1 MTDRGGGRGHHVHE
15 LVVADFALGVE
26 FAAFPD
32 DGAGAGEAALPPAV
46 EHRAAGEHDGRDV
59 HRGGAHQAG
68 GGGLVAAGGED
79 DAVERVA
86 VQDFDQAEVGQ
97 VAVERG
103 GRALAGFLHRVHRKF
118 QRHAAGVADAVAHPA
133 GEFDVVAVA
142 RGEVG
147 AGLRDADDRLAA
159 AEFLGGDAVVH
170 VALEVERGH
179 RGVGGFVKPAAG
191 AQAFVVAAVETGHD

>member
-1 MTDRGGGRGHHVHE
+1 MAGMFT
-15 LVVADFALGVE
+15 VAA
-26 FAAFPD
+26 PI
-32 DGAGAGEAALPPAV
+32 
-46 EHRAAGEHDGRDV
+46 R
-59 HRGGAHQAG
+59 QAG
-68 GGGLVAAGGED
+68 VVLSQPVVRH

-97 VAVERG
+97 VAVQCG

-118 QRHAAGVADAVAHPA
+118 QRHAAGVADAVADPA

-142 RGEVG
+142 GGEVG

-179 RGVGGFVKPAAG
+179 RGVGGFVKPPAR
-191 AQAFVVAAVETGHD
+191 AQAFMSLPLKLAMMRSSRRPLGRIPLRRRLGGWGIGVKRRAS